1 MHTYKYLYFLIY
13 VYICKK
19 DRCSVHIYVK
29 IETQTAIAY
38 NATQMERI
46 LGQIREG
53 DFVAHLASLAQISNE
68 DIQVNQLA
76 AHYGDL
82 ALDINDEKE
91 LGDHFMEEF
100 QPTNS
105 PDDLN
110 ERLLFGEEDD
120 IEEEKQT
127 NNQ

>member
-1 MHTYKYLYFLIY
+1 
-13 VYICKK
+13 
-19 DRCSVHIYVK
+19 VHIYVK

-53 DFVAHLASLAQISNE
+53 DFVAHLASLAQTSNE
-68 DIQVNQLA
+68 DIQMNQLA

-82 ALDINDEKE
+82 ALDSDDEKE
-91 LGDHFMEEF
+91 FGDHFMEEL